1 MTIIKTADL
10 RDFSQVIAVPI
21 PGSTMPVEVI
31 QIHTWKNGTNLMIVK
46 FPPGWSR
53 PITGSYLGAEEF
65 FVFEGEIQ
73 MSGDSFKSG
82 DHVWVPPRSLRME
95 TQTPRGAIALAWFY
109 GKVEWIT
116 HDESEGVI
124 SQKKTHVANIKS
136 GEIRT
141 KNADGIIGR
150 TYKIGEGLFTPEV
163 ECEILNVESRTW
175 KLISAGETIS
185 LSDQDLVRLS
195 K

>member
-1 MTIIKTADL
+1 
-10 RDFSQVIAVPI
+10 
-21 PGSTMPVEVI
+21 
-31 QIHTWKNGTNLMIVK
+31 
-46 FPPGWSR
+46 
-53 PITGSYLGAEEF
+53 
-65 FVFEGEIQ
+65 

-82 DHVWVPPRSLRME
+82 DHVWVPPRSLRIE
-95 TQTPRGAIALAWFY
+95 AQIPRGVIALAWFY

-116 HDESEGVI
+116 HDENVRCYFS
-124 SQKKTHVANIKS
+124 KKTHVANIKS

-141 KNADGIIGR
+141 MNVDGVIRR
-150 TYKIGEGLFTPEV
+150 TYKIGEGLFTSEV
-163 ECEILNVESRTW
+163 ECEILDVENRTW